1 MEPAFQKA
9 LSLALRHLKTQDLT
23 GSQLESKL
31 SKAGVESE
39 TSAEVVAWLS
49 EKGFVSE
56 RRLTESL
63 LLNSRW
69 TRDKGDFRLREK
81 LLQKG
86 VPDSVI
92 DEVLQDVPLAPEPA
106 RAMEVLQ
113 TKFRGDRS
121 PRRVAGFLERKGF
134 SEETIEQILES
145 NFMDRSENGFSE
157 GDSSDPD
164 FRGDF

>member
-23 GSQLESKL
+23 GSQLVAKL
-31 SKAGVESE
+31 SKARVESE
-39 TSAEVVAWLS
+39 TSSEVVAWLS
-49 EKGFVSE
+49 EKGFLSE

-69 TRDKGDFRLREK
+69 TRDKGDIRLREK
-81 LLQKG
+81 LLEKG
-86 VPDSVI
+86 VPESVI
-92 DEVLQDVPLAPEPA
+92 DEVLEDVTLAPEPA

-113 TKFRGDRS
+113 AKFRGDRS

-134 SEETIEQILES
+134 SGETIEQILES
-145 NFMDRSENGFSE
+145 DFIDLPEEGFSE
-157 GDSSDPD
+157 GDSFDPD